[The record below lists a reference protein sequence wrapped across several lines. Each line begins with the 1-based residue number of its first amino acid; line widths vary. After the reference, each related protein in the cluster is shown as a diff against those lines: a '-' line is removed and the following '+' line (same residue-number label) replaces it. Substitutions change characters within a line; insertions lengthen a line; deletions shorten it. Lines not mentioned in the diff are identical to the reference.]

1 MTMGLVYI
9 SKYILRS
16 EYTCRCCSEL
26 PPDYMEPHD
35 SAFEILFDSFALVR
49 EHWGTPLNITS
60 GYRCLRHNS
69 FVGGAP
75 LSIHQW
81 GLALDVAVK
90 PHEIDE
96 FYSMV
101 LEDIPDLRI
110 GKGSNFLHMDVGYL
124 IYPRASEAW
133 TRGQRWSY
141 Q

>member
-1 MTMGLVYI
+1 MKMGAIMIAQYI
-9 SKYILRS
+9 TRQ
-16 EYTCRCCSEL
+16 EYQCRCCSEL
-26 PPDYMEPHD
+26 PPDYTEPYD

-49 EHWGTPLNITS
+49 EHWGSPLNITS

-81 GLALDVAVK
+81 GLALDVAVQ

-96 FYSMV
+96 LYRIV

-110 GKGSNFLHMDVGYL
+110 GKGSNFIHMDVGYL

-133 TRGQRWSY
+133 KRGQRWSY